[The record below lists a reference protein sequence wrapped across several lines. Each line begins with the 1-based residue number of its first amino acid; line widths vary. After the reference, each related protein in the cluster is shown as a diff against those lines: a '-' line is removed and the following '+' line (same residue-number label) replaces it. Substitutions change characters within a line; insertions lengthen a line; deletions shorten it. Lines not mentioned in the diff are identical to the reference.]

1 MEILI
6 VRETGLRCLSTLLIG
21 RFTSKANYYS
31 HDRSARY
38 KRIATSVPIKTKRAH
53 NNRRELH
60 ALNEDIEPNR
70 GNLLGLREQ
79 LKLLGLRN
87 DSTADRKNQTANQLS
102 LISYTRE
109 QNTSKPGVF
118 GFRLNLSD
126 VNATDYKKGK
136 HPVKSNT
143 RYNRFFQ
150 ARKTKQ
156 IQDPEQ
162 EFHEKMVAYKNSLPP
177 FFKSTKYVLIN
188 KEGELLQEETEALR
202 AQLSPYPENFQETEV
217 PFSNNDEESL
227 NYYEGRTEGDR
238 IIQLVPKKF
247 KENLTYK
254 YRDKHTDE
262 RMKSVRELKKIR
274 IPASEFKSDEDDH
287 MEHMKKTGK
296 LSLLSPQDIL
306 SKGQGKKVSMH
317 SDIDSKYAP
326 GDRSLHLKDLT
337 TGYPYQKEPESD
349 YEQDNISG
357 YMSGDNEPFDIVNL
371 QNEAF
376 SKMFVETPLEIQG
389 NFTSVYS
396 FNEYIN
402 GRVLL
407 TFIDV

>member
-1 MEILI
+1 MET
-6 VRETGLRCLSTLLIG
+6 VNPLRSSLIG
-21 RFTSKANYYS
+21 RFTTKANYYNN
-31 HDRSARY
+31 DRSARY

-53 NNRRELH
+53 HNRKELH
-60 ALNEDIEPNR
+60 VLNEDIESKR
-70 GNLLGLREQ
+70 GNLLGLRDQ

-87 DSTADRKNQTANQLS
+87 DVKTDKKNQTANQLS
-102 LISYTRE
+102 LISYIRE

-118 GFRLNLSD
+118 GFRLNISD
-126 VNATDYKKGK
+126 INATDYKKGK
-136 HPVKSNT
+136 HPIKSNT

-150 ARKTKQ
+150 ARKTRLA
-156 IQDPEQ
+156 QDPEQ
-162 EFHEKMVAYKNSLPP
+162 EFHEKMVTYKNSLPP

-227 NYYEGRTEGDR
+227 NYYEGQTEGER

-274 IPASEFKSDEDDH
+274 IPASDYKSE
-287 MEHMKKTGK
+287 EEEQIGHMKQTGK
-296 LSLLSPQDIL
+296 ISLLSPQDII
-306 SKGQGKKVSMH
+306 SKGQGKKVSMP
-317 SDIDSKYAP
+317 SENDSKYAP
-326 GDRSLHLKDLT
+326 GERSLHLKDIT
-337 TGYPYQKEPESD
+337 TGYQYQKEPESE

-357 YMSGDNEPFDIVNL
+357 YMSGDNQPFDIVNL

-389 NFTSVYS
+389 KL
-396 FNEYIN
+396 I
-402 GRVLL
+402 
-407 TFIDV
+407 